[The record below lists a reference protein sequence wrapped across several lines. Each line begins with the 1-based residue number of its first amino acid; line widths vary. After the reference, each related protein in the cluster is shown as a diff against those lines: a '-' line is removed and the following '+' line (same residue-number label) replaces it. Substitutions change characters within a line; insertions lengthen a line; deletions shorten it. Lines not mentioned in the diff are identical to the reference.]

1 MRAMLQCMKHCVD
14 RPNRGLLLA
23 PRRRWNGEKDFEFII
38 SGKSDSDY
46 AKEPEDR
53 RSISGSVIY
62 LEQAPV
68 MFKSAT
74 QKHVALSVT
83 EAELYAGVSTAQD
96 MLYVKNVLES
106 MELKVKLPMVLEMD
120 NQAAV
125 HLAKNWSVGGMTRH
139 IDVRQCFLRELKEAG
154 TLIVKWIPGPL
165 NEADLFTKNLPGPM
179 FEEFSRALIGED
191 EYTPAD

>member
-1 MRAMLQCMKHCVD
+1 M
-14 RPNRGLLLA
+14 
-23 PRRRWNGEKDFEFII
+23 
-38 SGKSDSDY
+38 
-46 AKEPEDR
+46 
-53 RSISGSVIY
+53 IY

-125 HLAKNWSVGGMTRH
+125 HLGNNWSVGGRTRH
-139 IDVRQCFLRELKEAG
+139 IDVREAG

-165 NEADLFTKNLPGPM
+165 NEADLFTKNLPEPM